1 MHFKCAAIVFL
12 VVVSLL
18 VPSIA
23 ETHSDDASIE
33 SNCTTSYKA
42 LVAELLENDENFYKL
57 QMTFFPPNSNSP
69 VFVTVVY
76 QYDNGTYSNSSN
88 IKTFFWSS
96 AIYFFFHP
104 VRISQFT
111 SLLFSDPSLRYDE
124 VVLNLPANCFG
135 ASADYMTL
143 LTQRVS

>member
-1 MHFKCAAIVFL
+1 MPSKCATVFL
-12 VVVSLL
+12 VVILLL
-18 VPSIA
+18 VLSKAKAACSEDVSIN
-23 ETHSDDASIE
+23 SD
-33 SNCTTSYKA
+33 CTTCYKA
-42 LVAELLENDENFYKL
+42 LAAELLENDENFYKL

-104 VRISQFT
+104 VRIFQFT
-111 SLLFSDPSLRYDE
+111 SLLFSDPSLRNDE
-124 VVLNLPANCFG
+124 VVLDLPANCSG
-135 ASADYMTL
+135 ASDDHMTL